1 MEIFIEELNH
11 IYMPD
16 TPFEKQALHNVSLK
30 IQPHSFAAILGPTG
44 SGKSTLIQILSGLL
58 RPTSGKV
65 HLGPYVLDKDS
76 KDLYQVRRHVGVVFQ
91 YPEHQLFEETV
102 AKDIAF
108 GPRNQGLLESEVT
121 ERVTQA
127 MEWVGLSPE
136 LATRSPFQLSGGQMR
151 RVAIA
156 GILAMQPDILI
167 LDEPTAGLD
176 PQGQKDLLDTIYRLH
191 KERQFT
197 VILVTHHMDDAAR
210 YADHL
215 YIMSEGQCVLSGTAK
230 EVFSQ
235 PDRLH
240 QLHLDLPE
248 ITKLIMQLNQ
258 RISPPL
264 SPDIFALED
273 LVSALLVRREREE
286 IK

>member
-1 MEIFIEELNH
+1 MEILIEGLNH

-16 TPFEKQALHNVSLK
+16 TPFEKQALRDVELQIHS
-30 IQPHSFAAILGPTG
+30 HSFAAILGPTG
-44 SGKSTLIQILSGLL
+44 SGKSTLIQTLSGLL
-58 RPTSGKV
+58 RPTAGKI
-65 HLGPYVLDKDS
+65 HIGPYVIEKDS

-108 GPRNQGLLESEVT
+108 GPHNQGLSESDIE
-121 ERVTQA
+121 ERVSQA
-127 MEWVGLSPE
+127 MKWVGLSPE
-136 LATRSPFQLSGGQMR
+136 LASRSPFQLSGGQMR

-215 YIMSEGQCVLSGTAK
+215 YIMSEGQCVLNGTAK
-230 EVFSQ
+230 EVFAQ
-235 PDRLH
+235 ADRLH
-240 QLHLDLPE
+240 QLQLDLPE
-248 ITKLIMQLNQ
+248 VTKLIMQLNE
-258 RISPPL
+258 RLSPPL
-264 SPDIFALED
+264 PTDIFTLED
-273 LVSALLVRREREE
+273 LVSALLARREREE

>member
-1 MEIFIEELNH
+1 MEILIQGLNH

-16 TPFEKQALHNVSLK
+16 TPFEKQALRDIDLQIDS
-30 IQPHSFAAILGPTG
+30 HSFVAILGPTG
-44 SGKSTLIQILSGLL
+44 SGKSTLIQTLSGLL
-58 RPTSGKV
+58 RPTSGKI
-65 HLGPYVLDKDS
+65 HIGPYVIDKES
-76 KDLYQVRRHVGVVFQ
+76 KDLFQVRRHVGVVFQ

-108 GPRNQGLLESEVT
+108 GPHNQGLSESEIE
-121 ERVTQA
+121 ERVSQA
-127 MEWVGLSPE
+127 MKWVGLSPE
-136 LATRSPFQLSGGQMR
+136 LASRSPFQLSGGQMR

-215 YIMSEGQCVLSGTAK
+215 YLMSEGQCVLNGTAK
-230 EVFSQ
+230 QVFSQ
-235 PDRLH
+235 PDRLR
-240 QLHLDLPE
+240 QLQLDLPE

-258 RISPPL
+258 RLSPPL
-264 SPDIFALED
+264 STDMFALED
-273 LVSALLVRREREE
+273 LVSALLARREREE